1 VFTQGF
7 IRRNL
12 FAAGVLLSLHF
23 PLIGSCQTLG
33 PSDVAPCRGYSGPGG
48 ACYSGPGGGL
58 YSGPGGGLYSGPGG
72 GLYSGP
78 GGGLYSGPGGGM
90 YSGPGGGL
98 YSGPGGGLYSG
109 PGGGIYTGPPTDDG
123 YKGPWG
129 PCITGVLGK
138 KWMTEHCPSF

>member
-1 VFTQGF
+1 MLIKCNMSLGDVVRKLLF
-7 IRRNL
+7 I
-12 FAAGVLLSLHF
+12 SLIAVANICLAENF
-23 PLIGSCQTLG
+23 D
-33 PSDVAPCRGYSGPGG
+33 PSLCKGYSGPGG

-58 YSGPGGGLYSGPGG
+58 YSGPGGGMYSGPGG

-98 YSGPGGGLYSG
+98 YSGPGGGMYSG
-109 PGGGIYTGPPTDDG
+109 PGGGIYGGPPSNDG
-123 YKGPWG
+123 YKGPWS

-138 KWMTEHCPSF
+138 EWMNNHCN

>member
-1 VFTQGF
+1 MKLWNVF
-7 IRRNL
+7 
-12 FAAGVLLSLHF
+12 ALLSLMLAG
-23 PLIGSCQTLG
+23 PANAAECLG
-33 PSDVAPCRGYSGPGG
+33 YTGPGG
-48 ACYSGPGGGL
+48 AC

-109 PGGGIYTGPPTDDG
+109 PGGGIHTGPPSNDAST
-123 YKGPWG
+123 YRGPFG
-129 PCITGVLGK
+129 PCITGVAQNSWLASN
-138 KWMTEHCPSF
+138 CPNRQ